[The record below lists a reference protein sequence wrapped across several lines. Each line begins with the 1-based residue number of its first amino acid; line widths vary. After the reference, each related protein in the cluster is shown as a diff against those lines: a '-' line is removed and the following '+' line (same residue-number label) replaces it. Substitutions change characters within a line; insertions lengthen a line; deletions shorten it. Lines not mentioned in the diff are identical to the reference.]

1 MKKEIH
7 CCDTTQQKGNN
18 METSKGMLW
27 GMMLRPFILLLI
39 LIWSAPVL
47 IAQQVD
53 IGIFYSGSDKL
64 EVRIKPD
71 QMIEAGTFITELR
84 YTVRYPDNTSAGI
97 HSLQTIPPFNIGFGN
112 LLTEGGYK
120 YQNFIRIAPIL
131 LNESI
136 QAGEEVVVSL
146 FSITGRANDFSLTA
160 DHVVL
165 ANNLEY
171 YYEWEGA
178 QADGI
183 IYNDEPVAIPLKN
196 LAILIGFIMMM
207 GFVVVRHPK

>member
-1 MKKEIH
+1 
-7 CCDTTQQKGNN
+7 
-18 METSKGMLW
+18 METSKGMLP

-39 LIWSAPVL
+39 LIWSAPIL

-53 IGIFYSGSDKL
+53 IGIFYSGSEQL

-71 QMIEAGTFITELR
+71 QLIEAGTFITELR
-84 YTVRYPDNTSAGI
+84 YTVRYPDNPSVGI
-97 HSLQTIPPFNIGFGN
+97 HSLQTVSPYNIGFGH
-112 LLTEGGYK
+112 LLTEAGYR
-120 YQNFIRIAPIL
+120 YQNFIRIEPFM

-136 QAGEEVVVSL
+136 QAGEEVVVSV
-146 FSITGRANDFSLTA
+146 FSFSGRANDFNLTA

-178 QADGI
+178 EAYGI
-183 IYNDEPVAIPLKN
+183 IYNDEPVAIPIGN
-196 LAILIGFIMMM
+196 PAIYIGFVFML
-207 GFVVVRHPK
+207 GFIVIRYLK